1 MPYDEKFK
9 DEDFLN
15 VLGGLWVDT
24 QYVASKVGCSYEE
37 AKYRL
42 RILHT
47 EDKIRQR
54 REPSGGSQSFKWQWK
69 LNESYTE
76 PIMNPE
82 QMGLH
87 FFDRGLTFEKVRF
100 MKFAVSCQKILK
112 ASGLRTYNEFT
123 ADQVLIVG
131 QAESSNPFIV
141 TRTIENT
148 SKSIKSSKKGRYVEF
163 AYTGKEKYNIVSVAC
178 LITLKQ
184 FFPKVKLSLGVN
196 NEEFDKAIA
205 LAIES
210 EGVKKV
216 DRKKLLHD
224 MAEVDRQKILELV
237 I

>member
-9 DEDFLN
+9 DENFLN

-54 REPSGGSQSFKWQWK
+54 REPSGGSQIFKWQWK
-69 LNESYTE
+69 LNESYIE

-82 QMGLH
+82 HMGLH

-100 MKFAVSCQKILK
+100 MKFAVACQKILK
-112 ASGLRTYNEFT
+112 VSGLRTHNEFT

-131 QAESSNPFIV
+131 QAESSNPLIV

-163 AYTGKEKYNIVSVAC
+163 AYTGKEKKVYGPFDENGKKFLVQILAKSPNDGYKDIC
-178 LITLKQ
+178 LLDCIRN
-184 FFPKVKLSLGVN
+184 PIHAINRSIGALSS
-196 NEEFDKAIA
+196 A
-205 LAIES
+205 
-210 EGVKKV
+210 
-216 DRKKLLHD
+216 
-224 MAEVDRQKILELV
+224 MEVL
-237 I
+237 